1 MSVTVPALRRR
12 VAAPSPPTRPPLG
25 LIAAAAGLGVLA
37 VWLAREQNAINFEAV
52 SDIGCGVGAAL
63 LLFGVCG
70 SALARLLVTGSLDV
84 HRWAL
89 TFPIGAIA
97 SALALTVLG
106 LLHVPYGAGLA
117 VVLIAGLASTVAVRL
132 RLGPARVDPGR
143 SAAAGG
149 WIGRVAIPA
158 WIAGLVIAV
167 ALIPVLREGFPTVLG
182 QNGDAV
188 LAVGSAELVKHAP
201 PGAQRP
207 ELPVD
212 RIPLVWRSKYP
223 IFYSLAAV
231 STIAG
236 LDTLQTFPLLNA
248 VLLAFVALGFFLL
261 AFHLLRTGWLGAL
274 AVMAI
279 VPLDRMLLH
288 IEMHTYYNQLWGSL
302 ALPFM
307 LLTGWRFLREPSR
320 RTFGLFALF
329 GLAGAFAYPLMLAF
343 PAVFLLVAGVGIW
356 RRERAAGRSPGWIR
370 ALRLPRA
377 PRSRLVVIPLALAAL
392 AVSAVLIR
400 GVGEKTISAARAL
413 APGGDLSGW
422 SAPTLIGLPFH
433 RFFGLLDPGA
443 LVWLAVVALLVLA
456 AFGLRDA
463 PREVAAAFGV
473 MIAGAL
479 AFALMFKLRDNAEL
493 FYFKVLGFTGP
504 LCLGLAVAGI
514 VTLARRS
521 RGALVGG
528 LALLAV
534 LGATV
539 ALNARRELSVTYAY
553 ASRPVLDL
561 RDWAQELPPGAT
573 VRIDVNPT
581 GYQLWAWYLLEP
593 HPVSATRALI
603 TSFFPFPNV
612 GTKGDFV
619 LRETGEPPPPY
630 AKLPPVHSNVLWTL
644 YRMPR
649 DVPGFD
655 TSSRDTIEP
664 ITSVSLG

>member
-1 MSVTVPALRRR
+1 MSVTVPGRRRR
-12 VAAPSPPTRPPLG
+12 VSAPPPPSRAHLG
-25 LIAAAAGLGVLA
+25 LVAAAALLGVLA
-37 VWLAREQNAINFEAV
+37 VWLAREQGAINFKAV
-52 SDIGCGVGAAL
+52 SDIGRGVGAAL
-63 LLFGVCG
+63 LLFGLCG
-70 SALARLLVTGSLDV
+70 WALARLLVTGSLDV

-89 TFPIGAIA
+89 AFPIGAIA

-117 VVLIAGLASTVAVRL
+117 IVLVAGLVSAVAVRV
-132 RLGPARVDPGR
+132 RLGPARVDPER

-149 WIGRVAIPA
+149 WIGRVALPA

-167 ALIPVLREGFPTVLG
+167 ALIPVLREGITTVLG

-201 PGAQRP
+201 PGAERP
-207 ELPVD
+207 ELPLD

-261 AFHLLRTGWLGAL
+261 AFHVLRTGWLGAV
-274 AVMAI
+274 AVMAL
-279 VPLDRMLLH
+279 VPLNRMLLH
-288 IEMHTYYNQLWGSL
+288 VEMHTYYNQLWGSL

-307 LLTGWRFLREPSR
+307 LLTGWRFLRRPSR

-329 GLAGAFAYPLMLAF
+329 SLAGTFAYPLMLAF
-343 PAVFLLVAGVGIW
+343 SAVFLLVAGLGLW

-377 PRSRLVVIPLALAAL
+377 PRSRLAVIPLGLATL

-400 GVGEKTISAARAL
+400 GVGEKTISATRAL

-422 SAPTLIGLPFH
+422 SAPTVAEFPFH
-433 RFFGLLDPGA
+433 RYFGLLDPGA
-443 LVWLAVVALLVLA
+443 LVWLAVLALLALA
-456 AFGLRDA
+456 AYGLREA
-463 PREVAAAFGV
+463 PREAAVALGV

-504 LCLGLAVAGI
+504 MALGLAVAGI
-514 VTLARRS
+514 VALARRG
-521 RGALVGG
+521 RAALVAAM
-528 LALLAV
+528 ALLAV
-534 LGATV
+534 LATTV
-539 ALNARRELSVTYAY
+539 SLNARRELSVTYAY
-553 ASRPVLDL
+553 ASQPVLDL
-561 RDWAQELPPGAT
+561 RDWGRELPPGAT
-573 VRIDVNPT
+573 VRIDVNPN

-593 HPVSATRALI
+593 HPVSSTRPLVG
-603 TSFFPFPNV
+603 FFPFPNP

-619 LRETGEPPPPY
+619 LRETGEPPPRY
-630 AKLPPVHSNVLWTL
+630 AKSPPVYSNVLWTL

-649 DVPGFD
+649 DIPGFD
-655 TSSRDTIEP
+655 TSSRDTIES
-664 ITSVSLG
+664 ITRVPLG